1 MFLGLNR
8 PYCERMKTRTV
19 LRPLIT
25 VLAIVALGVAGCS
38 GGSGYNSAVESLA
51 GSDGGMV
58 TEEYAASAD
67 MDMGS
72 AEDAKTQVG
81 SSTIVSGDA
90 TVITPDPRGKA
101 AEFSEQVRDLGGR
114 IDSSSSS
121 DYQNQPYA
129 SVSAAIPADR
139 FDEVM
144 SSLDSL
150 GRVENASVYNQD
162 VTQQVTDLDAR
173 IAVLEDSIDRLKA
186 LMEQATTVEELI
198 AAENGLTQR
207 QAELDSLNAQLEWL
221 SGQVEM
227 SNLYVNFSTEV
238 DSSGFSFEKAWQFI
252 LKSFEVI
259 GYALLIALPWVIII
273 LLITAVVR
281 GILARR
287 RRQKYAGFSIDS
299 DEKTPKTEVEET
311 QVK

>member
-1 MFLGLNR
+1 
-8 PYCERMKTRTV
+8 MKTRTS
-19 LRPLIT
+19 LRPLVT
-25 VLAIVALGVAGCS
+25 VLAIVSLGVAGCS
-38 GGSGYNSAVESLA
+38 GGTGYNSSVESMA
-51 GSDGGMV
+51 ASDGGMV
-58 TEEYAASAD
+58 SADYAAGSD
-67 MDMGS
+67 IEMGA
-72 AEDAKTQVG
+72 AEDMKPQVG
-81 SSTIVSGDA
+81 SSIIVSGDA

-101 AEFSEQVRDLGGR
+101 AEFSEQVLALGGR

-121 DYQNQPYA
+121 DFQNQPFA
-129 SVSAAIPADR
+129 SVSAAVPAER
-139 FDEVM
+139 FDEVL

-150 GRVENASVYNQD
+150 GRVENSSVYNQD

-173 IAVLEDSIDRLKA
+173 IAVLEDSLDRLKA

-259 GYALLIALPWVIII
+259 GYALLIALPWVILI

-281 GILARR
+281 VILARR
-287 RRQKYAGFSIDS
+287 RNQKHAGFTIDT
-299 DEKTPKTEVEET
+299 DTTTPEKEGGDSQGE
-311 QVK
+311 